1 MYVEMSVSSGYLL
14 IRVPVVDIERVHGL
28 HNGHDG
34 LQGVAVDD
42 GNELQAFFKRVTIFV
57 DNSGEKNVALKK
69 CNLQSTLKE
78 SQHCSDAKSAYFI
91 CLTIVLLPDSPAPV
105 WKKNKN

>member
-1 MYVEMSVSSGYLL
+1 MTAFSGLIETWKIHTKHTKACLICRYLVISVA
-14 IRVPVVDIERVHGL
+14 IVNIECVHGL

-57 DNSGEKNVALKK
+57 DNSDEKKV
-69 CNLQSTLKE
+69 C
-78 SQHCSDAKSAYFI
+78 
-91 CLTIVLLPDSPAPV
+91 
-105 WKKNKN
+105 

>member
-69 CNLQSTLKE
+69 CNSKRR
-78 SQHCSDAKSAYFI
+78 SA
-91 CLTIVLLPDSPAPV
+91 LLRCKVSLLHLFDNSAFA
-105 WKKNKN
+105 

>member
-57 DNSGEKNVALKK
+57 DNSGENKCSIKK
-69 CNLQSTLKE
+69 MQLIVNSKRR
-78 SQHCSDAKSAYFI
+78 SAMLR
-91 CLTIVLLPDSPAPV
+91 CKVSLLHLFDNSAFA
-105 WKKNKN
+105 